1 MSDKPNIILI
11 LADDL
16 GFADLGC
23 TGSEIRTPN
32 IDGLARD
39 GALLTAMYNC
49 ARCWPSRIAAP
60 VPLHAPCH
68 VVDILPMILEPAQAP
83 PAAGGLAD
91 GQCRGVTATELPD

>member
-1 MSDKPNIILI
+1 MSRKPNLIFI

-23 TGSEIRTPN
+23 TGSEIRTPD
-32 IDGLARD
+32 IDRLARD
-39 GALLTAMYNC
+39 GAQLTTMYNC

-83 PAAGGLAD
+83 PVAGSLAD
-91 GQCRGVTATELPD
+91 EQCRRMTAAELPD